1 MLHILVNIQSETE
14 FNEVLRKFL
23 DRYKQVEP
31 AFIQYFEDNYS
42 SRNGNMLLT
51 IIIALHYYATE
62 KWAMCFRKF
71 TQTQICILK
80 GLLIGIDQ
88 VDVGRGQLLC
98 ATAPTIFFL

>member
-71 TQTQICILK
+71 EHSDTDTNMHIERFVNSI
-80 GLLIGIDQ
+80 
-88 VDVGRGQLLC
+88 
-98 ATAPTIFFL
+98 TINVPLVI